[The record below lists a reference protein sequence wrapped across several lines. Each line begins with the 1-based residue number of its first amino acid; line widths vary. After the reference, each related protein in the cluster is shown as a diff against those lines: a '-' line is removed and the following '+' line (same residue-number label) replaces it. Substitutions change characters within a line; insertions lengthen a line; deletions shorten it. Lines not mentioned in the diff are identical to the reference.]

1 MTRTTPWLLSMCL
14 CALALGL
21 AVSSAM
27 CVVRADAP
35 TVEPPI
41 GPTAEST
48 IEAELA
54 RDLDARGLT
63 DDAFVATTVYS
74 WTTEAQAAE
83 LARTRRLLT
92 RGAADGV
99 SRSPYQYALDAI
111 AVDAAAPPSDV
122 ALAHLLTASP
132 ELGARRYAW
141 VTPHGTAI
149 PRGQRSYGPVLLA
162 VTLTDDAVFARF
174 APNERPAFHLTDR
187 EGRAIDPALVVA
199 SPARLASVVHVRAD
213 DPRGGYREIVV
224 HGAVRCW
231 SMGTAAL
238 SDRIDADRAMVSR
251 LRRIA
256 RPRRALPLA
265 PFWSARAPIDDVRRW
280 TARWARTMP
289 FDSSRHRLTPTVLT
303 ELERLLASR
312 VHQRATPTEVCAS
325 P

>member
-99 SRSPYQYALDAI
+99 SRSPYQQALDALAI
-111 AVDAAAPPSDV
+111 DTTAPTSDV
-122 ALAHLLTASP
+122 TLARLLTASP

-141 VTPHGTAI
+141 VTPYGTAI
-149 PRGQRSYGPVLLA
+149 PRGQRSYGPVLLSM
-162 VTLTDDAVFARF
+162 TLADDAVFARF
-174 APNERPAFHLTDR
+174 SPGERPAFHFTDR
-187 EGRAIDPALVVA
+187 EGRAIDPAVVIA

-213 DPRGGYREIVV
+213 DPRGGYREIIV

-231 SMGTAAL
+231 SMATAAIGA
-238 SDRIDADRAMVSR
+238 RIEADRAVVSR

-265 PFWSARAPIDDVRRW
+265 SFWGARAPTDGVRRW

-289 FDSSRHRLTPTVLT
+289 FDTSRHRLTPAVLT
-303 ELERLLASR
+303 ELERLLATR
-312 VHQRATPTEVCAS
+312 VRPRATPTEVCAS